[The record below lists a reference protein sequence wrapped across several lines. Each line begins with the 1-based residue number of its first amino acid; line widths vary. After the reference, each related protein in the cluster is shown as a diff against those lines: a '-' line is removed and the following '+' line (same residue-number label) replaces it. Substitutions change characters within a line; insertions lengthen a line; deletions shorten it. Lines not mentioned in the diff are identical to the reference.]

1 MNKVLAKNGARH
13 NMETLFEDLQ
23 EYIKNGTLQTLGG
36 LITTYGVFA
45 KRAQDGTVTSDDT
58 SLKVTYT
65 TPGYVNVAAGY
76 GITSNMDYISVDT
89 PQSVALSTDGAHTL
103 YAKATKQLSEYT
115 AVMNGFKYNVN
126 ENLTAT
132 REIDSYEFV
141 WDTAPLA
148 ASGLVLANVASV
160 SGIVSG
166 ITDRRHENLF
176 TMNLDGMPGNVIRTD
191 YTSLQVINS
200 DLTVSGIF
208 KVNDAVALTQGDVPP
223 TPKRFVIKDI
233 IPAEKIEHIDSS
245 MSAILPIDSKKALQ
259 SIHATVKL
267 EWGLVEKTVGNGASG
282 LVVLSCGYDYMTPYV
297 DDNSMVGMHLFHH
310 TWNKDYLISSNTQTG
325 SIYTIHVTNL
335 DGSTVAEDL
344 GTGSVTL
351 HEGADFY
358 EIVAVPY
365 TALTPTPVIDKR
377 QIREWTI
384 TYAID
389 EVNGNDVVI
398 PRATIDLPLG
408 QAYSIYVRSCT
419 QFMRSNYLLLYA
431 GGYTKEDEPNKYVTS
446 GYASYTSPTII
457 SYASLAVGDASIAAT
472 PTYAGFKLAINP
484 GTSIYAGWTIAT
496 AYEILYTNATGGVN
510 TTTPNYQ
517 RIVTNHTEVE
527 IATPG
532 RYTYYILVRPL
543 LGGQV
548 GHVGLTTTVVSG
560 AGGAA
565 PNDTVVAQ
573 VPVNFRTYQCVI
585 DSVQAR
591 PGVNEEDWSYK
602 CIVSNTVTP
611 AYSGTG
617 TQDMTIAGVDENGD
631 FTTLTG
637 WVKYNSIPWDSTGG
651 GGVSIDTGRLKMK
664 CNVGPNLSV
673 EPETEAVIQG
683 FIIPSGVS
691 SANFQFNVSF
701 LPSSPSAKLKAKL
714 FVGPS
719 TTSYSGISGGILIT
733 SYLTELYSAD
743 YSGNQTVSIS
753 AELDDS
759 LYNQY
764 VYLYMY
770 AYGDPSGP
778 YAFIDA
784 MYGTLV
790 ANNSSLITFNRDMN
804 GDVAYDTTGLKE
816 YIISDVAVVR
826 GITVLTL
833 KNRSGETGGPSAG
846 STLQIG
852 VTERGRTIYKSYGFL
867 VDYELTKAYFDCDAI
882 VGGNCAIR
890 WYQEG
895 SVGKA
900 LADYMI
906 VTSTDASTIKYTDS
920 QIIQAQGDRNLIID
934 LYADPLVITNA
945 NNMSGITGGLILFGR
960 PLLN

>member
-132 REIDSYEFV
+132 REIDSYEFI

-148 ASGLVLANVASV
+148 ASGLVLADVTSV

-267 EWGLVEKTVGNGASG
+267 EWGLVEKTVGAGASG
-282 LVVLSCGYDYMTPYV
+282 VVVLSCGYDQMTPYI

-335 DGSTVAEDL
+335 DGSIVAEDL

-384 TYAID
+384 TYAVD

-484 GTSIYAGWTIAT
+484 GTSIYAGWTLAT
-496 AYEILYTNATGGVN
+496 AYEILYTSATGGVN

-517 RIVTNHTEVE
+517 RVVTTHTEIE

-565 PNDTVVAQ
+565 PNDAVIAQ
-573 VPVNFRTYQCVI
+573 VPINFRTYQCVI
-585 DSVQAR
+585 ESIQTR

-602 CIVSNTVTP
+602 CLVSNTVTP

-617 TQDMTIAGVDENGD
+617 TQDIVIAGVDGSGE

-637 WVKYNSIPWDSTGG
+637 WIKYDSTNWPSGG
-651 GGVSIDTGRLKMK
+651 EGGVSVAAGDL
-664 CNVGPNLSV
+664 VLYPDYS
-673 EPETEAVIQG
+673 EPEKKAVIQG
-683 FIIPSGVS
+683 FFVPSGITSV
-691 SANFQFNVSF
+691 NFQFD
-701 LPSSPSAKLKAKL
+701 LAWSPYSASPQLVTKLL
-714 FVGPS
+714 VGPAPS
-719 TTSYSGISGGILIT
+719 TSGIVT
-733 SYLTELYSAD
+733 TYATEIYSK
-743 YSGNQTVSIS
+743 SFTGNQTISI
-753 AELDDS
+753 AEALDDS
-759 LYNQY
+759 A
-764 VYLYMY
+764 VGKYLYFYLY
-770 AYGDPSGP
+770 AANDPSGP
-778 YAFIDA
+778 FAHIDGLF
-784 MYGTLV
+784 GTFT
-790 ANNSSLITFNRDMN
+790 ANNSAAVTFNRDMN
-804 GDVAYDTTGLKE
+804 GDVAYETSSAKE
-816 YIISDVAVVR
+816 FIISDVFVYR
-826 GITVLTL
+826 GTTTYVTL
-833 KNRSGETGGPSAG
+833 KNRSGETGGPSVG

-852 VTERGRTIYKSYGFL
+852 VTERGRQIYKSYGFL
-867 VDYELTKAYFDCDAI
+867 VDYELTKVYFDCDVL

-906 VTSTDASTIKYTDS
+906 VAATDTSVISYTDL
-920 QIIQAQGDRNLIID
+920 QVIQAQGDRNLIVD

-945 NNMSGITGGLILFGR
+945 GNLAGITGGLIIFGR
-960 PLLN
+960 PLLT